1 MKMAAVGRLL
11 RNVRQMSAF
20 RPILSI
26 AALLLLIGLVP
37 AAPQSVPPAQ
47 SKPTKEALR
56 RQKAL
61 RVEMINPYRR
71 WFSFEVRDII
81 TSEEISAFKRFLT
94 DDEREEFIEQFWERR
109 NPEPGSLE
117 NKYKQTYFRRAAS
130 ANERFSSTT
139 PGWQSDRGR
148 IYIKFG
154 PPNEIEKCPHGGMM
168 RWSERPSDVTTV
180 TKPFERWLYRD
191 MAGIGPNR
199 VLIFMDS
206 MSTGDYR
213 LVMLPSDEN
222 SILRDSRRDGEM
234 PKGPMVPPESFLKP
248 LHPPAPAKFSDLR
261 AIVNTGKVLADP
273 IPILVRS
280 YAFSATFETDVALV
294 AVQIPTQDLQ
304 FQINGGVMRA
314 RVSVYG
320 EIQSLGGHIVD
331 AFEKTL
337 SIEPSAKGSNQAEN
351 DKFVFDHIVP
361 LRPGR
366 YRLSLALKDESG
378 ERTGMKMAW
387 LIVPMLGGDRLA
399 ATPLILADSVEPY
412 IPPVNEQDPFVIG
425 NTRVLANPGHVFS
438 SGSTLGVYLQVYG
451 LGLHPDTH
459 KSNFSVQYEIL
470 KDGKPVIQ
478 EAEDA
483 AHMSE
488 ASTQFTIAR
497 NIPLKDLQP
506 GTYTLQINI
515 ADNIGKQ
522 TITPTVDFS
531 IR

>member
-1 MKMAAVGRLL
+1 MDAVGRVP
-11 RNVRQMSAF
+11 RSVRQMNAS
-20 RPILSI
+20 RPILST
-26 AALLLLIGLVP
+26 AALLLLISPVQ
-37 AAPQSVPPAQ
+37 AAPQSAPPAF
-47 SKPTKEALR
+47 SKLSTKQELR

-81 TSEEISAFKRFLT
+81 TFEEISAFKRFLT

-148 IYIKFG
+148 IYTKFG

-168 RWSERPSDVTTV
+168 RWSERPNDVTTV

-234 PKGPMVPPESFLKP
+234 PKGPIVPPESFLKP
-248 LHPPAPAKFSDLR
+248 LHPPAPAKFPDLR
-261 AIVNTGKVLADP
+261 AIVNTGKVLANP

-314 RVSVYG
+314 RVNVYG

-337 SIEPSAKGSNQAEN
+337 SIEPSAKGSNHVEN

-378 ERTGMKMAW
+378 ERTGMKMAE

-412 IPPVNEQDPFVIG
+412 IPPVNELDPFVIG
-425 NTRVLANPGHVFS
+425 DTKVLPNPGQVFS
-438 SGSTLGVYLQVYG
+438 IGSTLGVYLQVYG
-451 LGLHPDTH
+451 LSLDADSH
-459 KSNFSVQYEIL
+459 KPNFQVQYDIL
-470 KDGKPVIQ
+470 KDGTPVIQ
-478 EAEDA
+478 ESEDA
-483 AHMSE
+483 ARLAE
-488 ASTQFTIAR
+488 ASTQFTIAG
-497 NIPLKDLQP
+497 NIPLKELQP
-506 GTYTLQINI
+506 GPYTLQINI

-522 TITPTVDFS
+522 TITPTANFS